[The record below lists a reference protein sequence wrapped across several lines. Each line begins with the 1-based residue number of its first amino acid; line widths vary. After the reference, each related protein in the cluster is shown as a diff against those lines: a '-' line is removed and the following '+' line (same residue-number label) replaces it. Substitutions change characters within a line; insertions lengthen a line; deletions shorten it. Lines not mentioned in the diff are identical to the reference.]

1 MSARILIADEAATGR
16 VQWQVRLNAAHY
28 QVSVIDAL
36 DQAADYAQRER
47 PDVLVLCNTDMD
59 RLIATCLTIKAVPAL
74 ADAPILLIG
83 PGATPQARLAALAAG
98 ADELMS
104 TPIDDAVC
112 LARIRALLRVSDARA
127 ELERRRSTAEEFGFC
142 EAATPFERPGRIAL
156 VARSR
161 TRAMDWRDALVGKTR
176 DRIEVLGENAAL
188 ATAENVTA
196 ADVYVIDIGADRPDE
211 GFRLLADLR
220 ARAETRRAS
229 VLAVV
234 QSGDADAAVR
244 ALDLG
249 ASDLLPDDFEPR
261 ELALR
266 VKAQIRRKQ
275 EADMLTLAVED
286 GMRLAATDS
295 LTGLYNRRYAMTHA
309 KRILTQA
316 AAEGR
321 PVALMI
327 GDLDH
332 FKRVNDTLGHAAGD
346 TVLMEVANRLRA
358 NLRSPDVLARIGGEE
373 FLIVMSET
381 DIERAAAIAERTCEL
396 LATTPIV
403 LEGGTKSISV
413 TMSIGVAATDPDD
426 LLGGGLEALL
436 DKADRALYAAKSA
449 GRNQITVAAA
459 A

>member
-1 MSARILIADEAATGR
+1 MSARILIADETATGR
-16 VQWQVRLNAAHY
+16 VHWQVRLTGAHY
-28 QVSVIDAL
+28 QISVVDAL
-36 DQAADYAQRER
+36 DDIPARALQAC
-47 PDVLVLCNTDMD
+47 PDVVVLCNTDMD
-59 RLIATCLTIKAVPAL
+59 RLVETCRAVKAIPSL
-74 ADAPILLIG
+74 ADAPVLLIG
-83 PGATPQARLAALAAG
+83 PEATPAMRLAALMAG
-98 ADELMS
+98 ADELLPN
-104 TPIDDAVC
+104 PISDAHC

-142 EAATPFERPGRIAL
+142 EAATPFERPGRVAL

-188 ATAENVTA
+188 ATAENATA
-196 ADVYVIDIGADRPDE
+196 ADVYVIDIGTDRPDE

-234 QSGDADAAVR
+234 QSGDHDAAVR

-275 EADMLTLAVED
+275 EADMLTIAVED

-309 KRILTQA
+309 KRILTEA
-316 AAEGR
+316 ATQGR
-321 PVALMI
+321 PVTVMI

-332 FKRVNDTLGHAAGD
+332 FKRVNDTFGHAAGD

-381 DIERAAAIAERTCEL
+381 DIDRAAAIAERVCTMVGN
-396 LATTPIV
+396 TPIV
-403 LEGGTKSISV
+403 LDGGAKSISV
-413 TMSIGVAATDPDD
+413 TMSIGVAATDPADP
-426 LLGGGLEALL
+426 LGGGLDALM

-449 GRNQITVAAA
+449 GRNQITVAVAA
-459 A
+459 